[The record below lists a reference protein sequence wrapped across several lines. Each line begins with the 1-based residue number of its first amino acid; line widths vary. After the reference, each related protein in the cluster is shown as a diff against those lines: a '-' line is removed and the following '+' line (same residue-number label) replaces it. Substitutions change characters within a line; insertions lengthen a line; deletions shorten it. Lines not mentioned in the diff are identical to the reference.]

1 MRSVVIP
8 FINKYFNA
16 TSLLDYNDKYMKLNH
31 THGEIADHVE
41 ALLVSYESGQF
52 PIDTDNSA
60 FFVYKLNRP
69 DPELEMIEVY
79 FGSFETDVY
88 STAHLWELNCV
99 KEIL

>member
-1 MRSVVIP
+1 
-8 FINKYFNA
+8 
-16 TSLLDYNDKYMKLNH
+16 MKLDH

-69 DPELEMIEVY
+69 DPELEMIEVL
-79 FGSFETDVY
+79 FESLEIDVY
-88 STAHLWELNCV
+88 SKAHLWELNSV
-99 KEIL
+99 KDILQM